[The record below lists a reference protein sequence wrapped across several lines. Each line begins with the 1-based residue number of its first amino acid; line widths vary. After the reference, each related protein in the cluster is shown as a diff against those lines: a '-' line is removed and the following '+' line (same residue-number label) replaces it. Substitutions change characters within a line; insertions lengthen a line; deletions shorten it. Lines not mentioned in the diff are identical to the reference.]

1 MQGVIQERRVMARR
15 TVADRRFAIPRR
27 TRRDRR
33 VQNRRTVSV
42 RVETDRRQVDER
54 RGDEVRRLDRMP
66 RGPNRRFGDR
76 RTRRHI
82 PRMIVVEG
90 DELVRQGLARILVDA
105 GYEAIQARDGLAALR
120 CAWESPADV
129 VLVNMKL
136 PDMSGVELIRQM
148 EQECP
153 GCTVVA
159 ISGRRTYGVPDPLA
173 VVAKFKNVRG
183 LRKPFT
189 PAALV
194 DVVKGLMAQ

>member
-1 MQGVIQERRVMARR
+1 
-15 TVADRRFAIPRR
+15 
-27 TRRDRR
+27 
-33 VQNRRTVSV
+33 
-42 RVETDRRQVDER
+42 
-54 RGDEVRRLDRMP
+54 
-66 RGPNRRFGDR
+66 
-76 RTRRHI
+76 
-82 PRMIVVEG
+82 MIVVEG

>member
-1 MQGVIQERRVMARR
+1 MPVVTQERRVLARR
-15 TVADRRFAIPRR
+15 LVADRRFAIPRR

-42 RVETDRRQVDER
+42 QVAEERREVDER
-54 RGDEVRRLDRMP
+54 RGEELRRLDRMP

-76 RTRRHI
+76 RTSRHI
-82 PRMIVVEG
+82 PRVIVVEG
-90 DELVRQGLARILVDA
+90 DELVRKGLARILVDA

-120 CAWESPADV
+120 CAWESPADAV
-129 VLVNMKL
+129 VVNMKL
-136 PDMSGVELIRQM
+136 PDMGGVELIKQL

-153 GCTVVA
+153 RCTVVA

-173 VVAKFKNVRG
+173 VVAQFKHVRG

-194 DVVKGLMAQ
+194 DVVKGLLAG

>member
-1 MQGVIQERRVMARR
+1 MQSVTKERRLVARR
-15 TVADRRFAIPRR
+15 TLADRRFAIPRR

-33 VQNRRTVSV
+33 VQNRRTLSV
-42 RVETDRRQVDER
+42 PAVPER
-54 RGDEVRRLDRMP
+54 RVVGERRVDTVRRLDRMP

-76 RTRRHI
+76 RTSRHI

-136 PDMSGVELIRQM
+136 PDMGGVELIRQL
-148 EQECP
+148 EHECP
-153 GCTVVA
+153 GCRVIA

-173 VVAKFKNVRG
+173 VVARFENVRG

-194 DVVKGLMAQ
+194 DVAKGLLGR

>member
-1 MQGVIQERRVMARR
+1 MAVVTQERRVLARR
-15 TVADRRFAIPRR
+15 LVADRRFAIPRR

-42 RVETDRRQVDER
+42 QVAEERREVDER
-54 RGDEVRRLDRMP
+54 RGEELRRLDRMP

-76 RTRRHI
+76 RTSRHI

-90 DELVRQGLARILVDA
+90 DELVRKGLARILVDA

-120 CAWESPADV
+120 CAWESPADAV
-129 VLVNMKL
+129 VVNMKL
-136 PDMSGVELIRQM
+136 PDMGGVELIKQL

-153 GCTVVA
+153 RCTVVA

-173 VVAKFKNVRG
+173 VVAQFKHVRG

-194 DVVKGLMAQ
+194 DVVKGLLAG

>member
-1 MQGVIQERRVMARR
+1 MQGVTNERRVSARR
-15 TVADRRFAIPRR
+15 IVADRRFAIPRR

-33 VQNRRTVSV
+33 VHNRRTASV
-42 RVETDRRQVDER
+42 GVGDER
-54 RGDEVRRLDRMP
+54 RGDERRGGDMRRLDRMP

-82 PRMIVVEG
+82 PRLIVAEG
-90 DELVRQGLARILVDA
+90 DELVRQGLAKILVDA

-136 PDMSGVELIRQM
+136 PDMSGVELIRQL

-153 GCTVVA
+153 GCQVIA

-173 VVAKFKNVRG
+173 VVARFKNVRG

-189 PAALV
+189 PPALV
-194 DVVKGLMAQ
+194 DVVKGLLAG